1 MEMIVYYLRFI
12 FHRVGE
18 AYKVLVSVSSGYIGS
33 ESVKLTGLYLIVG
46 IFC

>member
-18 AYKVLVSVSSGYIGS
+18 AYKVFVLVSSGFIGS
-33 ESVKLTGLYLIVG
+33 ELVELTVLYLIVG
-46 IFC
+46 IFR